1 MIHVPY
7 SKGMENKWRKS
18 CFRTP
23 TNPVRPKEY
32 MILFFFTFD
41 IYNLLE
47 SVVYLPLFS
56 YFKIK
61 HVV

>member
-1 MIHVPY
+1 MFNTLREWKINGEKVAFGP
-7 SKGMENKWRKS
+7 
-18 CFRTP
+18 P